1 MDKESLID
9 QMLNVST
16 FSGIPEHF
24 WVGTTM
30 QQAAVRRFILTEKFV
45 YDPEVDEELKEY
57 AQLTGAQLNKCNFDR
72 SIYNFIKQGKELP
85 RGNYYDDFKEQ
96 WKKRRK

>member
-9 QMLNVST
+9 QILNVTT

-30 QQAAVRRFILTEKFV
+30 QQAAARRFILTEKFV
-45 YDPEVDEELKEY
+45 YDPEVDEKLKEY
-57 AQLTGAQLNKCNFDR
+57 AQLTCVPLDKCVFDR

-85 RGNYYDDFKEQ
+85 RGSYYDDFKEQ